1 MRLWPK
7 LLPIVVLAAVVGGD
21 VMSGT
26 FGVQRDVVHFD
37 AKTIVLSPTD
47 DGVMQVTEYVDINF
61 GRNQMRGYLRYV
73 RTDFGFP
80 VDIMAESETMPS
92 NLSTDFDGDYFEM
105 RVGDPDVTANGQ
117 HRFVLSYVLPFALLD
132 EWWLNYSLI
141 DPDEDPITYRFH
153 VILDGFRLDDSLC
166 SVGGWGEEGG
176 CELVDTP
183 FGQEVLLEPLEATAG
198 LNISGMSQL
207 TGVRMGDREFPL
219 PEPGVPSSQGV
230 LAVLVA
236 LALLVGAGLAVRRNI
251 RRGKNIVGAPDA
263 AGAAIPVAGGPTARV
278 SDTELFNMATV
289 EFAAPQGIRPWEG
302 NVIIHEHPGSD
313 LQSNWVS
320 SMIGQGVLSIEK
332 DGQAVDISLLVSRD
346 DLGDVDRRLVDLLLP
361 GNAESR
367 RVYKKYTETFAET
380 WKEIRSELV
389 QELDNKGWWTH
400 QLRTWHRRMSVKGA
414 WVWSVSFGALLY
426 VVDSNLSNHLV
437 PNFIT
442 DSAVGILIVSAA
454 IGLALGELVTKG
466 RVASRTAAGSA
477 AYLQT
482 ESFRR
487 FLAQSEGRHVEEA
500 HRRGVLREYSA
511 WAVVL
516 GEATAWRKAAE
527 SLDDVAIASEV
538 DLTQSSL
545 GYITVLSAA
554 TEPPSSSGSSGS
566 SGGGG
571 GGGGGGGSGGW

>member
-1 MRLWPK
+1 
-7 LLPIVVLAAVVGGD
+7 
-21 VMSGT
+21 
-26 FGVQRDVVHFD
+26 
-37 AKTIVLSPTD
+37 
-47 DGVMQVTEYVDINF
+47 
-61 GRNQMRGYLRYV
+61 V
-73 RTDFGFP
+73 RTDLGIP
-80 VDIMAESETMPS
+80 VDISAQSETMSS

-117 HRFVLSYVLPFALLD
+117 HRFVLSYVLPMALLD

-141 DPDEDPITYRFH
+141 DPDEDPITDRFH

-176 CELVDTP
+176 CELVNTP
-183 FGQEVLLEPLEATAG
+183 YGQEVVLEPLEASAG

-219 PEPGVPSSQGV
+219 PEPEVPSSQSV

-236 LALLVGAGLAVRRNI
+236 LALLAGAGLSVRKNLQ
-251 RRGKNIVGAPDA
+251 RGKNIVGAADA
-263 AGAAIPVAGGPTARV
+263 AGAAIPVAGGPTTRV

-320 SMIGQGVLSIEK
+320 SMIGQGVLQIEK

-346 DLGDVDRRLVDLLLP
+346 DLDDVDRRLVGLLLP
-361 GNAESR
+361 GDTESR

-400 QLRTWHRRMSVKGA
+400 RLRTWHRRTTVRGA
-414 WVWSVSFGALLY
+414 WVWAISFGALLY
-426 VVDSNLSNHLV
+426 VVDSYLSNTLV

-442 DSAVGILIVSAA
+442 DSPIGILVIAAAVGVAV
-454 IGLALGELVTKG
+454 GELVTKG
-466 RVASRTAAGSA
+466 RAAARTAAGSA

-500 HRRGVLREYSA
+500 HRLGVLREYSA

-516 GEATAWRKAAE
+516 GEATAWRNAAE

-554 TEPPSSSGSSGS
+554 
-566 SGGGG
+566 
-571 GGGGGGGSGGW
+571 